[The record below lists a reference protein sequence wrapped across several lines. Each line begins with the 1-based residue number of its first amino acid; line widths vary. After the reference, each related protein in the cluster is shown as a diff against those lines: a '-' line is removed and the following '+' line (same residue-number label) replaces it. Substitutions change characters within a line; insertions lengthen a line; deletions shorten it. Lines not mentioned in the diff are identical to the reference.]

1 MFYKRVPA
9 IRGAKKIAKSK
20 KLIEYKEILFFFMSK
35 INKEFN
41 DVLWLDAVELICD
54 K

>member
-9 IRGAKKIAKSK
+9 IRGAKKIVNSK
-20 KLIEYKEILFFFMSK
+20 KLIEYKEILLFFMSK
-35 INKEFN
+35 INKDFN
-41 DVLWLDAVELICD
+41 DVLWQDAVKLICD